1 MLKKKI
7 VNSIHAV
14 KEKKVFKSLDE
25 IHDIIKDGCI
35 IYYLKDVDGGF
46 EMSFTK
52 FEKEPTKE
60 EIIAKWKEYD
70 GGKILSVL
78 FANNFLIPRGFGN
91 YEIKRSYQLAR
102 FIGDK
107 PDEVGEMILNE
118 LDRRVPER
126 QYMNL
131 VSEIKR
137 YQYQKALT
145 KRIRN
150 SKKKK

>member
-7 VNSIHAV
+7 VNCIYTV
-14 KEKKVFKSLDE
+14 KEKKVFKNLDE

-35 IYYLKDVDGGF
+35 VYYIKDIEDGF

-60 EIIAKWKEYD
+60 ELIAKWKEYD
-70 GGKILSVL
+70 GGRIISVL
-78 FANNFLIPRGFGN
+78 FANNFLIPRGFGDV
-91 YEIKRSYQLAR
+91 EIKRSHYLAR

-118 LDRRVPER
+118 LEGRIPER
-126 QYMNL
+126 QYLNL

-137 YQYQKALT
+137 YQYQKALA

-150 SKKKK
+150 SKKNK

>member
-1 MLKKKI
+1 MLRKKI
-7 VNSIHAV
+7 SNSVYAV
-14 KEKKVFKSLDE
+14 KEKKIFKSLE
-25 IHDIIKDGCI
+25 DICNFIEDGCI
-35 IYYLKDVDGGF
+35 VYYLKEVEDGI

-52 FEKEPTKE
+52 FEKEPTEE
-60 EIIAKWKEYD
+60 EIITKWKEYD

-78 FANNFLIPRGFGN
+78 FTNNFLIPRGFGD
-91 YEIKRSYQLAR
+91 YEIKRSHHLAR

-118 LDRRVPER
+118 LYRRVPER
-126 QYMNL
+126 QYLNL